1 MQNLV
6 ATGLEK
12 VKGCM
17 QQQNRSQQ
25 SAGRL
30 GKKFA
35 FIAKRILCGT
45 SPPPPSQLYPFF
57 ILYYIGL

>member
-35 FIAKRILCGT
+35 FNAKRILCGT
-45 SPPPPSQLYPFF
+45 SPPLHNYTLFLILFF
-57 ILYYIGL
+57 